1 MSVRFVFVAYNLSAK
16 IQILKMIIRYPYD
29 TLQLLRNVS
38 IVPWKTMPS
47 IPAFLDPM
55 GLR

>member
-1 MSVRFVFVAYNLSAK
+1 MRFVFVAYNLSAK

-38 IVPWKTMPS
+38 IVPWKTVPS